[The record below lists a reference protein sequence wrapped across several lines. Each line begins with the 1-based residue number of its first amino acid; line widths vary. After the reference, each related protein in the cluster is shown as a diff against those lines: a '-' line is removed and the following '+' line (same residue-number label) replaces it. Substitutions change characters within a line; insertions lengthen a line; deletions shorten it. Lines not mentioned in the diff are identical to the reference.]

1 MADKPRKDDPRYN
14 TEVKTRTV
22 VEDRTEAPEIRPVV
36 EYHAEDK
43 ALDGGTI
50 LTTFMEPVGGF
61 PGEAEAS
68 E

>member
-1 MADKPRKDDPRYN
+1 MADKPRKDDPRFK
-14 TEVKTRTV
+14 TEIETKTV
-22 VEDRTEAPEIRPVV
+22 VEDRTEAPEMRPVM
-36 EYHAEDK
+36 EYHSEDK
-43 ALDGGTI
+43 ELDGGTV